1 MAKIKY
7 SALVSDMRGKLNGS
21 VASKNR
27 FGSYYRN
34 KVTPVNPQTVFQQNA
49 RQRFGALSSQFKSLT
64 NSQVNAWN
72 ESAQNFPFTNI
83 FGDQVFLTGQMLFNK
98 LNGNLLKVGQPTIT
112 SAPTPVSF
120 PEFIVAGI
128 NVTAGTQ
135 DVAIDITGLPVIP
148 AGMSLVVYATRPVPV
163 TRNFLKNEYR
173 QLDGEIDWTGGVI
186 NISDAYNSRFGDF
199 LSGQKIGVR
208 LALVANENGQQS
220 VPVEVVGVATP

>member
-34 KVTPVNPQTVFQQNA
+34 KVTPVNPQTVYQQNA

-64 NSQVNAWN
+64 NAQVSAWN
-72 ESAQNFPFTNI
+72 EAAQNFPFTNI

-98 LNGNLLKVGQPTIT
+98 LNGNLLKVGQETIEV
-112 SAPTPVSF
+112 APSPASF
-120 PEFIVAGI
+120 PEFIASGAAAVSSTGVIVVSIIGLETQPSGYSVVA
-128 NVTAGTQ
+128 
-135 DVAIDITGLPVIP
+135 
-148 AGMSLVVYATRPVPV
+148 YATRPVPV

-173 QLDGEIDWTGGVI
+173 QVEGEIDW
-186 NISDAYNSRFGDF
+186 SDGDVDITEGYFLRFGNF
-199 LSGQKIGVR
+199 SPGQKIGIR
-208 LALVANENGQQS
+208 LALVNNENGQQS
-220 VPVEVVGVATP
+220 VPLEVVVVSS

>member
-34 KVTPVNPQTVFQQNA
+34 KVTPVNPQTVYQQNA

-64 NSQVNAWN
+64 NAAVNAWN
-72 ESAQNFPFTNI
+72 EAAQNFPFTNI

-98 LNGNLLKVGQPTIT
+98 LNGNLLKVGESVIT
-112 SAPTPVSF
+112 VAPSPGTF
-120 PEFIVAGI
+120 PEFIATGGSASA
-128 NVTAGTQ
+128 TTQ
-135 DVAIDITGLPVIP
+135 TVEVQIDGLATPP
-148 AGMSLVVYATRPVPV
+148 SGYSLVAYATRPVPV

-173 QLDGEIDWTGGVI
+173 FLAGETFWADNVIDL
-186 NISDAYNSRFGDF
+186 SDAYPSRFGSF
-199 LSGQKIGVR
+199 SAGQKIGIR
-208 LALVANENGQQS
+208 LALVNNENGQQS
-220 VPVEVVGVATP
+220 VPLEVVVVSS